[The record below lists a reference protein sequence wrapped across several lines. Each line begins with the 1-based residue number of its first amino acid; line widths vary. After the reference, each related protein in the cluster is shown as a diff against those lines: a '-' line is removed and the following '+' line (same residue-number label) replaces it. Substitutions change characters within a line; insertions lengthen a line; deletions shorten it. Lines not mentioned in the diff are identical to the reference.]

1 MNYIEEFDKLKTK
14 VLKYILFKKRTENE
28 VRQKFGENTGNILE
42 NIIEYLKQENYINDE
57 RYIEKSVNEF
67 KALKNMSIKE
77 VKYKLISKGIK
88 LKLIDYYIYNNKES
102 LLEYEIASAKN
113 ILIKKANMLEQNEII
128 EYLNKKGYMRESINI
143 ALEDLT

>member
-1 MNYIEEFDKLKTK
+1 MDEEYDRLKTK
-14 VLKYILFKKRTENE
+14 VLRYILYKKRTENE
-28 VRQKFGENTGNILE
+28 VRQKFAENTGNNLE
-42 NIIEYLKQENYINDE
+42 NIIEYLKQEDYINDE

-77 VKYKLISKGIK
+77 IKYKLISKGIK
-88 LKLIDYYIYNNKES
+88 SNLIDEYIYNNKEY

-113 ILIKKANMLEQNEII
+113 ILIKKSNILEQEEIVQ
-128 EYLNKKGYMRESINI
+128 YLNKKGYMKESISI

>member
-1 MNYIEEFDKLKTK
+1 MDEEYDRLKTK
-14 VLKYILFKKRTENE
+14 VLRYVLYKKRTENE
-28 VRQKFGENTGNILE
+28 VRQKFAENTGNNLE
-42 NIIEYLKQENYINDE
+42 NIIEYLKQEDYINDR

-88 LKLIDYYIYNNKES
+88 SNLIDDYIYNNKES
-102 LLEYEIASAKN
+102 LLDYEIVSAKN
-113 ILIKKANMLEQNEII
+113 ILMKKANILEQNEII
-128 EYLNKKGYMRESINI
+128 EYLNKKGYMKESISI

>member
-1 MNYIEEFDKLKTK
+1 MDEEYDRLKTK
-14 VLKYILFKKRTENE
+14 VLRYVLYKKRTENE
-28 VRQKFGENTGNILE
+28 VRQKFAENTGNILE
-42 NIIEYLKQENYINDE
+42 NIIEYLKQEDYINDR

-88 LKLIDYYIYNNKES
+88 SNLIDDYIYNNKES
-102 LLEYEIASAKN
+102 LLDYEIVSAKN
-113 ILIKKANMLEQNEII
+113 ILMKKANILEQNEII

>member
-1 MNYIEEFDKLKTK
+1 MDEEYDKLKTK
-14 VLKYILFKKRTENE
+14 VLRYVLYKKRTENE
-28 VRQKFGENTGNILE
+28 VRQKFAENTGNILE
-42 NIIEYLKQENYINDE
+42 NIIEYLKQEDYINDG

-88 LKLIDYYIYNNKES
+88 LNLIDDYIYNNKES